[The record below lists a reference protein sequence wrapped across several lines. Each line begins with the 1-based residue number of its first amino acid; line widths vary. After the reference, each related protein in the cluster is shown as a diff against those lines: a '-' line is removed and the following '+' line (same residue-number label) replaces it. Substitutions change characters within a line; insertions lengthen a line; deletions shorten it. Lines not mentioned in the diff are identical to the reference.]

1 LTGCKNFVSKREKGE
16 ERGREKFIFNTFV
29 YLKPM
34 QRFDNGSDMCGFR
47 SFNNSASKRVLD
59 LLEPVKLTVWKVVIE
74 RITVVKFRVLAVL
87 KSRYGRIHCEVHGYD
102 ISMI

>member
-1 LTGCKNFVSKREKGE
+1 M
-16 ERGREKFIFNTFV
+16 FIFNTFV